1 MMLIEDRIPTEPNP
15 SPETEAFWQAAA
27 EGRFLVRRCRSC
39 GQTHWY
45 PRTLCPFCASLDTE
59 WTEGSGEGTIYAF
72 SVMRKATP
80 PFVMA
85 YVTLK
90 EGPTMM
96 TNIVECETDALNIG
110 DPVSLVFKPSESG
123 QPVPCFRPAREG
135 PAL

>member
-1 MMLIEDRIPTEPNP
+1 MLIEDRIPGDPNP
-15 SPETEAFWQAAA
+15 SPETEAFWAAA
-27 EGRFLVRRCRSC
+27 GEGRFLVRRCTAC
-39 GQTHWY
+39 GKAHWY
-45 PRTLCPFCASLDTE
+45 PRSTCPFCASTATK

-96 TNIVECETDALNIG
+96 TNIVECETDDLNIG
-110 DPVSLVFKPSESG
+110 DAVTLVIKPSPEG
-123 QPVPCFRPAREG
+123 LAVPCFKPVKAG
-135 PAL
+135 